1 LGPRAHRLTLFE
13 HAISVATGWF
23 GGRDGVLEGKYV
35 SADVTWNTV
44 SMHRR
49 MSLAR
54 QLFLLQLGVIVL
66 LVGAGTLLAFLDAQ
80 RISVSGAERRVL
92 VLASALAEL
101 PEVHAALEQED
112 PSATLQPIAESVRKA
127 TDTDF
132 IVFMAPDRTRYTHP
146 NPDRIGEPFIGT
158 IEPALAGGTVT
169 ETYEGTLGPSVR
181 AVIPVR
187 DETGDVVALISIGVL
202 RSTLGRELLERV
214 PVLLGVA
221 GVATTVAALGSL
233 VISRRLRRQTLG
245 LGPVEITRMYEQH
258 DAVLHAVREGL
269 VIIDLHGRLALANDE
284 AVRLLDLPAD
294 AQGKE
299 VDALELDEPLRSL
312 LRSADQVS
320 DELVV
325 YRDRVLVASSE
336 PATKDGRVLGT
347 VTTLRDHTELETLS
361 GELDSARGFAEA
373 LRSQAHES
381 ANRLHTVVT
390 MIELGQPEKAVEFA
404 TVELASAQQ
413 LADQVVGA
421 VDEPALAALLL
432 AKAAQAHEKGVE
444 LVVAED
450 SEVRDVDV
458 SARDLVTLVGNLV
471 DNAIDAALAAP
482 SPRRVIVKALTQRGG
497 LMLEVADS
505 GAGVDPERVEDI
517 FTRGWTTKPAV
528 GAHGQGLGLALVRQI
543 ITRYHGS
550 VEVSR
555 DGMTTFTVHLPGAR
569 RQDGAEL

>member
-1 LGPRAHRLTLFE
+1 MTSVE
-13 HAISVATGWF
+13 HAISVRPARSAAEMASSYGSVPP
-23 GGRDGVLEGKYV
+23 GR
-35 SADVTWNTV
+35 VTWNTV

-66 LVGAGTLLAFLDAQ
+66 LVGAGTLLAFLDAE
-80 RISVSGAERRVL
+80 RVSEAGAERRV
-92 VLASALAEL
+92 VMLASALAEL
-101 PEVHAALEQED
+101 PEVRAALEQDD
-112 PSATLQPIAESVRKA
+112 PSASLQPIAESVREA
-127 TDTDF
+127 TGTDF

-146 NPDRIGEPFIGT
+146 NPDRIGEPFLGT
-158 IEPALAGGTVT
+158 IEPALEGGRVT
-169 ETYEGTLGPSVR
+169 ETYEGTLGTSVR
-181 AVIPVR
+181 AVLPVR
-187 DETGDVVALISIGVL
+187 DESGEVVALVSIGVL
-202 RSTLGRELLERV
+202 RSQIGREILERV

-221 GVATTVAALGSL
+221 AVATTVAALGSL

-269 VIIDLHGRLALANDE
+269 VIIDLDGRVALANDE
-284 AVRLLDLPAD
+284 AVRLLDLPAGVAGRAAD
-294 AQGKE
+294 G
-299 VDALELDEPLRSL
+299 LELDEPLRSL
-312 LRSADQVS
+312 LRSGEPVN

-373 LRSQAHES
+373 LRAQAHES

-390 MIELGQPEKAVEFA
+390 MIELGRPEKAVEFA

-413 LADQVVGA
+413 LADQVVGS

-432 AKAAQAHEKGVE
+432 GKVAQAHEKGVE

-450 SEVRDVDV
+450 TEVRDLDV
-458 SARDLVTLVGNLV
+458 PARDLVTLVGNLV

-482 SPRRVIVKALTQRGG
+482 PPRRVTVRAQAPDGVLV
-497 LMLEVADS
+497 LEVADS
-505 GAGVDPERVEDI
+505 GAGVDPAQVDDI
-517 FTRGWTTKPAV
+517 FTRGWTTKTTV

-543 ITRYHGS
+543 ITRYQGT

-555 DGMTTFTVHLPGAR
+555 DGATTFTVRLPGSRAR
-569 RQDGAEL
+569 GGAAQ